1 MMLECVMAGL
11 GLEVHWQ
18 VKWYCAEVQSW
29 VSWLGG
35 WVMSSGVWVLVL
47 VVPILDTVPVIRLLF

>member
-1 MMLECVMAGL
+1 MAGL